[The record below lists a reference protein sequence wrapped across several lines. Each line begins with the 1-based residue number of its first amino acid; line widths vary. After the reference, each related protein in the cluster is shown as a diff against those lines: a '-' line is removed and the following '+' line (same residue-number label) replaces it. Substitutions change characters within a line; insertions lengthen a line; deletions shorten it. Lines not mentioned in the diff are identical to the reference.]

1 MKLNARGEVTQK
13 YRKAALLD
21 RELER
26 GNEEEK
32 NLQADAVA
40 HEARVAAAARTA
52 GRRRRLVGDDLRRVT
67 LAFDGRAAGAPTAA
81 LGAAF
86 ELTLPK
92 SWDDRPCSKLLKHFA
107 KTYAVKYPSEPPLRV
122 KGLELLRNDGAAV
135 ALDALIGD
143 EVGGRGAPEELVV
156 AFTAAGGSAANAPV
170 VLVLG
175 EVETYAGLAGEHE
188 PKFVTPSFVKA
199 VWLED
204 GSSQPS
210 GFAAGGRAAAR
221 PGAKT
226 LADPCRAHALLLAK
240 KELCFARS
248 LVEDAPETI
257 RGRVPLPD
265 GADAA
270 VSEECYLATELLFA
284 RQDECPLPALAAA
297 PPLHICAADAIKRV
311 GDRRLHRPLLA
322 GVIVTGCDDACH
334 EGCDVRVAQEL
345 GNLLRGTWVVSRSDY
360 DAMVAARGVY
370 AKDGSGDDGGGD
382 DVVPMKRASGAVGPP
397 GVDEIVEEHALTDTR
412 AALDAK
418 SLPRCE
424 IARAE

>member
-40 HEARVAAAARTA
+40 HEARVAAAARQA

-92 SWDDRPCSKLLKHFA
+92 S
-107 KTYAVKYPSEPPLRV
+107 Y
-122 KGLELLRNDGAAV
+122 
-135 ALDALIGD
+135 
-143 EVGGRGAPEELVV
+143 
-156 AFTAAGGSAANAPV
+156 
-170 VLVLG
+170 
-175 EVETYAGLAGEHE
+175 
-188 PKFVTPSFVKA
+188 
-199 VWLED
+199 
-204 GSSQPS
+204 
-210 GFAAGGRAAAR
+210 
-221 PGAKT
+221 
-226 LADPCRAHALLLAK
+226 
-240 KELCFARS
+240 
-248 LVEDAPETI
+248 
-257 RGRVPLPD
+257 
-265 GADAA
+265 
-270 VSEECYLATELLFA
+270 
-284 RQDECPLPALAAA
+284 
-297 PPLHICAADAIKRV
+297 
-311 GDRRLHRPLLA
+311 
-322 GVIVTGCDDACH
+322 
-334 EGCDVRVAQEL
+334 
-345 GNLLRGTWVVSRSDY
+345 
-360 DAMVAARGVY
+360 
-370 AKDGSGDDGGGD
+370 